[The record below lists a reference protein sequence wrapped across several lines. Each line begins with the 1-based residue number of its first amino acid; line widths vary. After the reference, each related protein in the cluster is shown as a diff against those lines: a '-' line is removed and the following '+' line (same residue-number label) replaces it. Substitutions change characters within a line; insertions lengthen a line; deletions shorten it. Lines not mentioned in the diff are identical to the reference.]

1 VFAHADLGE
10 HGGDVRAA
18 IAHRPRSIL
27 FVFALRVATVPSID
41 DDCTHGVVSLELP
54 LSLFAGICR
63 LMRTL
68 FFVAVI
74 DILGF
79 GMLIPLVPYMAERF
93 GVTPALI
100 TPILGIYSLCQLIA
114 APLWGRLSDRY
125 GRRPI
130 LMSSLAGACVSYL
143 LLGFAHDVAALVVA
157 RALAGLMAG
166 NIAAAFAYAS
176 DISTPAQR
184 AKSMG
189 MVGAAIGVGFML
201 GPALG
206 GVLAGDNIQTAN
218 FLRPAVVSA
227 ALSLVAIAL
236 VFFVLR
242 ESHAPERRTSAAGA
256 RRAGPLSLLL
266 ARPGLR
272 AIAAASFLVTCSQA
286 IFESI
291 FAIWA
296 LRKFGFGPRS
306 VGLVLFSLAV
316 IAVGVQGGLVRVL
329 VPRTGEARLAIYGV
343 ASYVAGLLTVAAAGG
358 VTATF
363 IGFALCGVGGGAFIP
378 CAAALASKQAE
389 ARERGAV
396 MGSYQVGA
404 SLARALVPLVS
415 GTIYASFG
423 PGAPFLAGAAVTAP
437 AAWLVWRAARSGRPG
452 TRSSRRGSE
461 HI

>member
-1 VFAHADLGE
+1 MGAAYEGAATWREAFGACACGARTAVRLRTVECPERGVARWRWQRRRGLHFRFTDPATARLRSAYSDFA
-10 HGGDVRAA
+10 
-18 IAHRPRSIL
+18 P
-27 FVFALRVATVPSID
+27 
-41 DDCTHGVVSLELP
+41 
-54 LSLFAGICR
+54 
-63 LMRTL
+63 LMRVL
-68 FFVAVI
+68 FLVAVI

-79 GMLIPLVPYMAERF
+79 GILIPLVPYMADRF
-93 GVTPALI
+93 GVAPARL

-130 LMSSLAGACVSYL
+130 LISSLAGACVSYL
-143 LLGFAHDVAALVVA
+143 LLGIAQNVAGLVVA
-157 RALAGLMAG
+157 RALAGFMAG

-189 MVGAAIGVGFML
+189 MVGAAIGIGFML
-201 GPALG
+201 GPAIG
-206 GVLAGDNIQTAN
+206 GVLAGDNIQSAN
-218 FLRPAVVSA
+218 FLRPAAVSA

-242 ESHAPERRTSAAGA
+242 ESHAPEKRTAAGSA
-256 RRAGPLSLLL
+256 RQPGAMSLLFS
-266 ARPGLR
+266 RPALR

-306 VGLVLFSLAV
+306 VGLVLFGLAC

-329 VPRTGEARLAIYGV
+329 APRLGEARLAIYGV
-343 ASYVAGLLTVAAAGG
+343 GCYVAGLVTVATAGG
-358 VTATF
+358 LMQTF
-363 IGFALCGVGGGAFIP
+363 IGLALCGVGGGAFIP
-378 CAAALASKQAE
+378 CASALASMQAS
-389 ARERGAV
+389 ARERGVV
-396 MGSYQVGA
+396 MGTYQTAA

-415 GTIYASFG
+415 GAIYQSFG
-423 PGAPFLAGAAVTAP
+423 PSAPFLAGAAVTAP
-437 AAWLVWRAARSGRPG
+437 AAWLVWRAARR
-452 TRSSRRGSE
+452 RSD
-461 HI
+461 